1 MADTQNLK
9 DEYFEELCQIPHG
22 SGNVEKISDYLK
34 ILGATKAVLYFEDV
48 RIYREQKNQTN
59 RLNNME
65 QANMDKVIRT
75 ATTQLEEIEI
85 IEENDGVMLL
95 DDKVKEVLEYRKKYP
110 EASLKELLY
119 LSKEFWGKGIYK
131 EILPYMIKVAFE
143 EIKTKNF
150 RGYAKE
156 RNIASIKVLEKS
168 NFILEK
174 IFEVDG
180 IEEKIYSF
188 LITRTLS
195 I

>member
-1 MADTQNLK
+1 MKLK
-9 DEYFEELCQIPHG
+9 DIETNRLILKQTTFEDRNEIFKLLSDEEVVRYLNLNIHLDIQDTDNLLKEYFEGME
-22 SGNVEKISDYLK
+22 NN
-34 ILGATKAVLYFEDV
+34 TKFPYTIIDKESKKFVGIFLIKLDLYNEEAFEFT
-48 RIYREQKNQTN
+48 I
-59 RLNNME
+59 
-65 QANMDKVIRT
+65 
-75 ATTQLEEIEI
+75 
-85 IEENDGVMLL
+85 
-95 DDKVKEVLEYRKKYP
+95 
-110 EASLKELLY
+110 Y

-188 LITRTLS
+188 LITEEMYKRMV
-195 I
+195 